1 MSERIAYNKLEKEF
15 LNTNFVQYQDDFEGQ
30 KILNDGTIVIGNK
43 AGPSSY
49 NTISNTCHEMSHLVE
64 IDDARMRCY
73 GWGLKLPEVWV
84 YNRTCIEPTT
94 HQITDR
100 ELRVMAYQVNL
111 LDYIGAE
118 NIVEDITG
126 PLKYLADTAFVP
138 IEDGR
143 QPYGD
148 NYEAVKAENINIETS
163 QAKWRVNEVNR
174 LRKEFTIDRFISEWA
189 RKIKWMNE
197 NEYICSD
204 Y

>member
-1 MSERIAYNKLEKEF
+1 MDVALIKLKKEF

-30 KILNDGTIVIGNK
+30 KVLNDGTIVIGNK

-84 YNRTCIEPTT
+84 YDRTCIEPTT

-111 LDYIGAE
+111 LKYIGVKYSVE
-118 NIVEDITG
+118 KIVG
-126 PLKYLADTAFVP
+126 VCQYLDDTTFVP

-143 QPYGD
+143 QPYGED
-148 NYEAVKAENINIETS
+148 KSHGFDYDEIKAS
-163 QAKWRVNEVNR
+163 QQRWRVNQVNQY
-174 LRKEFTIDRFISEWA
+174 RKEFTIERFMSEWN
-189 RKIKWMNE
+189 RKIEWMSN
-197 NEYICSD
+197 NEYVSLD
-204 Y
+204 

>member
-1 MSERIAYNKLEKEF
+1 MKLEKEF

-30 KILNDGTIVIGNK
+30 KILSDGTIVIGNK

-49 NTISNTCHEMSHLVE
+49 NTTSNTCHEMSHLVE
-64 IDDARMRCY
+64 IDDVRMRCY
-73 GWGLKLPEVWV
+73 GWGLKVPEIWV

-111 LDYIGAE
+111 LEYIGIE
-118 NIVEDITG
+118 HTVEDVVRVCE
-126 PLKYLADTAFVP
+126 YLPDTAFVP

-148 NYEAVKAENINIETS
+148 NYETVKAENINIKVS
-163 QAKWRVNEVNR
+163 QQQWRVNEVNR
-174 LRKEFTIDRFISEWA
+174 LRKEFTLERFMVEWK
-189 RKIKWMNE
+189 RKIEWLRT
-197 NEYICSD
+197 NEYVCHKNE
-204 Y
+204 